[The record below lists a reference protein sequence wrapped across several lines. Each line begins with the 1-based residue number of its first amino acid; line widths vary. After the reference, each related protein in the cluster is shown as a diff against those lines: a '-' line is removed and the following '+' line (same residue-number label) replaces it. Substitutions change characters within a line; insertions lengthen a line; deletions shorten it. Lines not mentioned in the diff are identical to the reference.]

1 MNLVALKTVGVFA
14 AVGAIIGNLLATL
27 IAPRFLTWYNTPG
40 AGSIQT
46 ICNIEQ
52 MSQHIFNQL
61 IQAQLIGSAIGVLLF
76 IAAGVLVVRRRS
88 ARAAQ
93 AQA

>member
-1 MNLVALKTVGVFA
+1 MNVASLKTVGVFA

-40 AGSIQT
+40 AEAVQT
-46 ICNIEQ
+46 ICNMEQ

-61 IQAQLIGSAIGVLLF
+61 IRAQLAGSVIGALLF
-76 IAAGVLVVRRRS
+76 IGVGVMVVRRRS
-88 ARAAQ
+88 ARGLAAPS
-93 AQA
+93 